1 MKKKR
6 LGYILLGIIGIIAII
21 GFALSSP
28 IEQNEDYHN
37 FSDTLTIGGIPNF
50 WNVISNFPFLIVGLF
65 GIIRLKK
72 MDRVN
77 FQFSTFFIG
86 ISFVAIG
93 SGYYHLNPNS
103 STLVWDRLPMTIV
116 FTALMSIVI
125 SEFIDFKKGKLLLI
139 PLLLIGIIS
148 IIYWVK
154 LDDLRLYALVQY
166 YPILAIPIIL
176 VLFKSEENSPKG
188 FWLLL
193 ITYIIAKLFE
203 TFDFEIHKTLKLLSG
218 HSLKHISASVG
229 IYLLIYSYIRQ
240 NKTIEKQLPTKPKLH

>member
-21 GFALSSP
+21 GFTLSSP

-77 FQFSTFFIG
+77 FQFSIFFIG
-86 ISFVAIG
+86 ISLVAIG
-93 SGYYHLNPNS
+93 SGYYHFNPNS

-139 PLLLIGIIS
+139 PFLLIGIIS

-166 YPILAIPIIL
+166 YPIIAIPIIL
-176 VLFKSEENSPKG
+176 ILFKSEENSSKG

-203 TFDFEIHKTLKLLSG
+203 TFDFEIYKTLKLLSG
-218 HSLKHISASVG
+218 HSLKHLSASVG
-229 IYLLIYSYIRQ
+229 IYILINSYVRQ
-240 NKTIEKQLPTKPKLH
+240 NKIIEKQFANKN